1 MSKIGRIKEL
11 IAEFGV
17 NVTAAKLF
25 QAATKKVPYIRNIA
39 GRWKYKAITNF
50 LYRENGKILT
60 EFNRMEGD
68 KSQLIGTDSPVWML
82 WWQGIEEAPEIVK
95 ICMNSVKANI

>member
-1 MSKIGRIKEL
+1 M
-11 IAEFGV
+11 V
-17 NVTAAKLF
+17 
-25 QAATKKVPYIRNIA
+25 
-39 GRWKYKAITNF
+39 
-50 LYRENGKILT
+50 
-60 EFNRMEGD
+60 GD